1 MKLGLEIIY
10 VKTNRWRQEIS
21 KARKKWKANLN
32 RLGQPIETD
41 LFLFFHR

>member
-21 KARKKWKANLN
+21 KQEKKNGK
-32 RLGQPIETD
+32 QIQTD
-41 LFLFFHR
+41 